1 MARLERAGED
11 FSSKGTFMEAAG
23 SFKDAV
29 SIAKASGN
37 RSREMTCLCKLA
49 LAESSAS
56 QQVEALSDFTA
67 CRKIAVDLKN
77 IMMEARALVGLGD
90 IASDQGNSD
99 FARQYYGEA
108 LNALKT
114 GNNSEAEA
122 YLAFGSLDVQEA
134 KLESAQKNLGAAL
147 TMYEASRDLKGQVK
161 SLMELGLLDRTKTD
175 FGAARKNYSDAMQIA
190 KQDNDRLQ
198 VANITYCIA
207 DLDFVTGNREA
218 ARSGFGTTRG
228 MYQEMGNHVGEGNVL
243 RSLGD
248 ISGCQLGYIGGI
260 AADRNKRRRFGLP
273 MATLQGTQTAGR
285 IADPCRRF
293 AAAEFVRTWFS
304 PWL

>member
-1 MARLERAGED
+1 
-11 FSSKGTFMEAAG
+11 
-23 SFKDAV
+23 
-29 SIAKASGN
+29 
-37 RSREMTCLCKLA
+37 
-49 LAESSAS
+49 
-56 QQVEALSDFTA
+56 
-67 CRKIAVDLKN
+67 
-77 IMMEARALVGLGD
+77 
-90 IASDQGNSD
+90 
-99 FARQYYGEA
+99 
-108 LNALKT
+108 
-114 GNNSEAEA
+114 
-122 YLAFGSLDVQEA
+122 
-134 KLESAQKNLGAAL
+134 
-147 TMYEASRDLKGQVK
+147 MYEASRDLKGQVK